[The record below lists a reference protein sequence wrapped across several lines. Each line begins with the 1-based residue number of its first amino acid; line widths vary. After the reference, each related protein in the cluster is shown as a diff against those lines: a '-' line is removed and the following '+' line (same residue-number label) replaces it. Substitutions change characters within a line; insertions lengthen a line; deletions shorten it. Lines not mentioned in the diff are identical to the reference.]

1 MTPLP
6 PSRVVPRSA
15 LATLVCLCGAVV
27 PAFAAMGVVNRF
39 LPALAERAGPVL
51 FYVFVLVFSMLGG
64 WVWARVLARVTGRP
78 DARRIAAGGALGFG
92 LAMPVALAGLTA
104 AESELMRLAMEGRE
118 VPAHLAFG
126 VLFAAAVFG
135 VVGATTL
142 LLGLGAGSAG
152 AAARLALRCAGA
164 ATLVFMCVN
173 LGFDLA
179 GWRVGAPRAEER
191 FTMLVVTAVGVVGA
205 ALVGGGVLG
214 RALAGPRPTA

>member
-1 MTPLP
+1 MTALP
-6 PSRVVPRSA
+6 RSRVVPRSA

-39 LPALAERAGPVL
+39 LPALAERAGPML
-51 FYVFVLVFSMLGG
+51 FHAFVLVSSLLGG
-64 WVWARVLARVTGRP
+64 WVWARVLARIAGRG
-78 DARRIAAGGALGFG
+78 DARRIAWGGALGFG
-92 LAMPVALAGLTA
+92 VAMPLALGGLTA
-104 AESELMRLAMEGRE
+104 AESELMRLAMDGRE

-126 VLFAAAVFG
+126 TLFAAATFG

-142 LLGLGAGSAG
+142 LLGLGAGSAR

-164 ATLVFMCVN
+164 ATLVFVCVA
-173 LGFDLA
+173 LGFDLL
-179 GWRVGAPRAEER
+179 GWRVGAPGAEER

-214 RALAGPRPTA
+214 RALAGPRAAA

>member
-1 MTPLP
+1 MTPLAR
-6 PSRVVPRSA
+6 SRVVPRSA

-27 PAFAAMGVVNRF
+27 PAFAAMGVANRF
-39 LPALAERAGPVL
+39 LPAIAERAGPVL
-51 FYVFVLVFSMLGG
+51 FYAFVLLFSVLGG
-64 WVWARVLARVTGRP
+64 WVWARVLARVTGRS
-78 DARRIAAGGALGFG
+78 DADRIARGGALGFG
-92 LAMPVALAGLTA
+92 LAMPAALAGLTA

-164 ATLVFMCVN
+164 ATMVFVCVN

-179 GWRVGAPRAEER
+179 GWRVGAPGAEER

-214 RALAGPRPTA
+214 WALTARHPAA